1 MREVIGS
8 EHLFDIPHHEPG
20 TGVGTGLMIPVVF
33 LRTAKVGYAFHQ
45 HAVLLQHVSG
55 KIEAVAFF
63 APNAQ
68 ECVSGLS
75 LSIPNGSS
83 TIKNQCP

>member
-1 MREVIGS
+1 VREFKGS
-8 EHLFDIPHHEPG
+8 EHIFDILHHEPG
-20 TGVGTGLMIPVVF
+20 TGVGADLVIPAAF
-33 LRTAKVGYAFHQ
+33 IRIDKVGYAFHQ
-45 HAVLLQHVSG
+45 HAVLLQYVSG

-83 TIKNQCP
+83 TIKNQSP